1 MPIKTILAACAVG
14 AIVWLVAGW
23 SILVIEAEHQLYEQE
38 NACIAQHI
46 AQGVERKDIKRT
58 NGGCTVVKYTVKN

>member
-14 AIVWLVAGW
+14 AIVWASVLNYAVPAFNAEM
-23 SILVIEAEHQLYEQE
+23 EAYKQE
-38 NACIAQHI
+38 NACIARYI

-58 NGGCTVVKYTVKN
+58 NGGCAVVKYSN